1 MGNANSRADLA
12 EKMEIIG
19 RIFEID
25 GMTELL
31 RKFEPEDDGKGK
43 KKPISTVRFN
53 AVVIQIS
60 ALLLKHDKDLSDKVI
75 ALSLEEPDEKIQELD
90 DGEYATALRNAI
102 IRDVMGFFAS
112 SQPSGGRK

>member
-1 MGNANSRADLA
+1 MSNANTRADLA
-12 EKMEIIG
+12 DKMEIIG

-31 RKFEPEDDGKGK
+31 RKFEPEEGKDGK
-43 KKPISTVRFN
+43 KKPIGTVRFN

-60 ALLLKHDKDLSDKVI
+60 ALLLKNDKELSDKVI
-75 ALSLEEPDEKIQELD
+75 AMSLEEPEEKIQELD
-90 DGEYATALRNAI
+90 DGEYAAALRNAI

>member
-1 MGNANSRADLA
+1 MSNANTRADLA
-12 EKMEIIG
+12 EKMEVIG

-31 RKFEPEDDGKGK
+31 RKFEPEEDEHGK
-43 KKPISTVRFN
+43 KKPVSTVRFN
-53 AVVIQIS
+53 AIVIQIS
-60 ALLLKHDKDLSDKVI
+60 ALLLKHDKWAADRII
-75 ALSLEEPDEKIQELD
+75 AMSLEEPDEKIQELD
-90 DGEYATALRNAI
+90 DGEYASALRNAI

>member
-1 MGNANSRADLA
+1 MSNANTRADLA
-12 EKMEIIG
+12 DKMEIIG

-25 GMTELL
+25 GMPELL
-31 RKFEPEDDGKGK
+31 RKFEPEEDKDGK

-60 ALLLKHDKDLSDKVI
+60 ALLLKHDKASADRII
-75 ALSLEEPDEKIQELD
+75 AMSLEEPDEKIQALD
-90 DGEYATALRNAI
+90 DGEYAAALRNAI
-102 IRDVMGFFAS
+102 VRDVMGFFAS

>member
-1 MGNANSRADLA
+1 MSYANSRADLA

-25 GMTELL
+25 GMTDLL
-31 RKFEPEDDGKGK
+31 KKFEPTEDKDGK
-43 KKPISTVRFN
+43 KKPIGTVRFN

-60 ALLLKHDKDLSDKVI
+60 ALLLKNDKDLSDKVI
-75 ALSLEEPDEKIQELD
+75 AMSLEEPEEKIQELD
-90 DGEYATALRNAI
+90 DGEYAQALRNAI